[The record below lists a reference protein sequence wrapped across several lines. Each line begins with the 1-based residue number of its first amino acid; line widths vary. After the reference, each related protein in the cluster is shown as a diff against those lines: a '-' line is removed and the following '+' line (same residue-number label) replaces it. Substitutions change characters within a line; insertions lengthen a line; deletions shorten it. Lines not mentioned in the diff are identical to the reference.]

1 MCRAQA
7 PEPTRSSMSTS
18 VRYPAQFEI
27 YRLEALG
34 DPAYLGESDARGRY
48 DSGKSV
54 RVVPEEE
61 PPSWFLLVAP
71 QRYRFTVTYYT
82 PTRTPLRTAIWERDG
97 DDLLCR
103 RTTDLFYPDGDPSG
117 TVPSIDLVS
126 VTRHVSADGVVRV
139 TLSSPID
146 DDEDREVDAVELASF
161 RMPVPSFGNWDALVS
176 AAAPSPSQ
184 RFGLD
189 AIDDAIAAMESMI
202 PTAAQNNADSSP
214 LREGWRSAVGE
225 RRLLQYVDSI
235 VEGTANDAEIPK
247 VEREAASIL
256 PLGIQADPT
265 SDRSPAEERRRM
277 ADVAAAVRDA
287 LENREGPGIAVDL
300 EERTDD
306 SRGSYLAAL
315 RAAGATAAT
324 WWEYR
329 ETHGAVLVWS
339 GDEQAGTLALA
350 LHIVPVAWVS
360 GRRASGT
367 VDDIDVRWSSVD
379 LARHATPAP
388 PDSLETERREGE
400 N

>member
-1 MCRAQA
+1 
-7 PEPTRSSMSTS
+7 MSTS

-189 AIDDAIAAMESMI
+189 AIDEAIAALASMV
-202 PTAAQNNADSSP
+202 PTAAQHDADSSP

-235 VEGTANDAEIPK
+235 VEGTGVDAEIPMI
-247 VEREAASIL
+247 ERGVVSIL
-256 PLGIQADPT
+256 PLGIQADST
-265 SDRSPAEERRRM
+265 SERSPAEERRRM

-287 LENREGPGIAVDL
+287 LENREGPGIAIDL
-300 EERTDD
+300 EESTPD

-315 RAAGATAAT
+315 RAGGATAAT

-329 ETHGAVLVWS
+329 GAHAAVLVWS
-339 GDEQAGTLALA
+339 GDEQTRTLTLAL
-350 LHIVPVAWVS
+350 HVVPVAWVS
-360 GRRASGT
+360 GRRASGA

-379 LARHATPAP
+379 LARHVTPAP
-388 PDSLETERREGE
+388 PDSLETERREGQ